1 MSLGEAPPYWLCIC
15 YQDFQQESSV
25 SVQHS
30 NFQAGK
36 EDVLMLAVV
45 VEEVGSLY
53 NQHLQAA
60 WMVEQTRV
68 HHCLQVA

>member
-1 MSLGEAPPYWLCIC
+1 V
-15 YQDFQQESSV
+15 SSV

-36 EDVLMLAVV
+36 VDVLMLAVV
-45 VEEVGSLY
+45 VVEVGSLY
-53 NQHLQAA
+53 NLQGA
-60 WMVEQTRV
+60 WTVEETHV